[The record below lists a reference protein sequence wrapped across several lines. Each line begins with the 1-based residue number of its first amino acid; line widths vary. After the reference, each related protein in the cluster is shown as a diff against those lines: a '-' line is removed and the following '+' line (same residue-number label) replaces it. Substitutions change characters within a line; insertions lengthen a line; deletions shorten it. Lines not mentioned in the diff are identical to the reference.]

1 MLDLI
6 QADHIAQIVT
16 LEEKAI
22 KTHKLEGGVIS
33 DNRKAVFYSD
43 GGYRMATHLR
53 TAPPPVGGYGLFG
66 FLWVPGKPKKG
77 HGCSGFTPTDCGLVN
92 NYELGKEFGD
102 AKVTPTEVTVVAY
115 MESMGATFDCASNNV
130 AEVEGI
136 YAALSIAKQ
145 LDIKDIL
152 IISDSR
158 YALQG
163 LWKHCANWCE
173 QGWLKEGKP
182 RPNAA
187 MWERVYTLF
196 KELQDKGVVIK
207 GEWVKGHQDN
217 KGNIEADRLAGL
229 SMNACTN
236 GITDFVMT
244 VTDPSDQW
252 NPKVNIHPMITESRF
267 YYDAMDDTNIYN
279 GHSFFYMADPKKL
292 DEDQYG
298 KASSDMM
305 MTCLAMRNP
314 DPVLQTL
321 WNTCSAFKHYNKLS
335 VFIGRL
341 DLALR
346 PANYQQI
353 LVRGLD
359 WFRSNPHR
367 IEIQLPCKTPILR
380 QMPTLNHGNSGMAE
394 MRSLRDM
401 LVSFMDGKAY
411 DFPHHVVNDVT
422 DQIYK
427 TVTTKKGDVLE
438 PVMAVN
444 DKTLNLDVTWDS
456 PQYGRMKDKVSLA
469 EAVAVPRFR
478 HFKHFTTL
486 TDLKCYV
493 ITVREGIAGYRYFFI
508 VSTSD
513 AVGIWA
519 GVYSNRKTLLIHN

>member
-6 QADHIAQIVT
+6 QADHIAKIAE
-16 LEEKAI
+16 LEAAAI
-22 KTHKLEGGVIS
+22 KTHKLEDTVIS
-33 DNRKAVFYSD
+33 DKRKAVFYSD
-43 GGYRMATHLR
+43 GGYRMPSHFR
-53 TAPPPVGGYGLFG
+53 TAPPAVGGYGLFG
-66 FLWVPGKPKKG
+66 FMYVPGKAKKG
-77 HGCSGFTPTDCGLVN
+77 HGCSGFLPTDCGLVN
-92 NYELGKEFGD
+92 NYELSKAFGD
-102 AKVTPTEVTVVAY
+102 SQTIPTEVTVVAY

-136 YAALSIAKQ
+136 YAALSIAKK
-145 LDIKDIL
+145 LDIRDVL

-163 LWKHCANWCE
+163 LWKHCESWCE
-173 QGWLKEGKP
+173 QNWLKDGKP
-182 RPNAA
+182 RPNAD
-187 MWERVYTLF
+187 MWARVYTLF
-196 KELQDKGVVIK
+196 KELKDNGVVVN

-217 KGNIEADRLAGL
+217 KGNIEADRLAGM

-236 GITDFVMT
+236 GVADFVMS
-244 VTDPSDQW
+244 VTAPSDQW

-267 YYDAMDDTNIYN
+267 YYDGIDETNIYN
-279 GHSFFYMADPKKL
+279 GSGFFYMADPKKL

-305 MTCLAMRNP
+305 MQCLAMRSP
-314 DPVLQTL
+314 DPVLQSL
-321 WNTCSAFKHYNKLS
+321 WNACAAFKHYNKLS

-346 PANYQQI
+346 PVNYQQI
-353 LVRGLD
+353 LVRGLE
-359 WFRSNPHR
+359 WFRINPHR

-380 QMPTLNHGNSGMAE
+380 QMPTLNHGNTGMAE
-394 MRSLRDM
+394 MRSLRDI
-401 LVSFMDGKAY
+401 LISFMEGKIY

-422 DQIYK
+422 NQVYR

-438 PVMAVN
+438 PVMTVN
-444 DKTLNLDVTWDS
+444 DKTLELEVTWDS
-456 PQYGRMKDKVSLA
+456 PNLGRVKDKLSLA

-478 HFKHFTTL
+478 HFKHFISL

-493 ITVREGIAGYRYFFI
+493 VTVREGGSGYRYFFI
-508 VSTSD
+508 VSSSD
-513 AVGIWA
+513 AVSIYA

>member
-6 QADHIAQIVT
+6 QAEHLAKVAE

-22 KTHKLEGGVIS
+22 KTHKLEDVVIS
-33 DNRKAVFYSD
+33 NQRKAVFYTD
-43 GGYRMATHLR
+43 GGYRQASHLR
-53 TAPPPVGGYGLFG
+53 TSPPTVGGYGLFG
-66 FLWVPGKPKKG
+66 YLYVPGKAKKG
-77 HGCSGFTPTDCGLVN
+77 HGCSGFSTTDCGLIN

-102 AKVTPTEVTVVAY
+102 GKKVPTDVTVVAY

-136 YAALSIAKQ
+136 YAALSIAKS
-145 LDIKDIL
+145 LNIRDVL

-163 LWKHCANWCE
+163 LWKHCANWSE
-173 QGWLKEGKP
+173 QHWLKDGKP

-196 KELQDKGVVIK
+196 KQLLDDGVTVL
-207 GEWVKGHQDN
+207 GEWVKGHLDN
-217 KGNIEADRLAGL
+217 KGNIEADKLAGM

-236 GITDFVMT
+236 GITHFVMNI
-244 VTDPSDQW
+244 TDPSDQW
-252 NPKVNIHPMITESRF
+252 NPKITVHPMITESRF
-267 YYDAMDDTNIYN
+267 YYDAVDDTNVYN

-292 DEDQYG
+292 DEDQFG

-305 MTCLAMRNP
+305 MTCLAMKNP

-321 WNTCSAFKHYNKLS
+321 WNACGAFGHYNKLS

-341 DLALR
+341 DLAMR

-359 WFRSNPHR
+359 WFRVNPNR

-380 QMPTLNHGNSGMAE
+380 QMPTLNHGNTGMAD
-394 MRSLRDM
+394 MRSIRDI
-401 LVSFMDGKAY
+401 LISYMDGKL
-411 DFPHHVVNDVT
+411 DGFPHHVVNDVT
-422 DQIYK
+422 SQIYK
-427 TVTTKKGDVLE
+427 TVTTKKGDTIE
-438 PVMAVN
+438 PVMTVN
-444 DKTLNLDVTWDS
+444 DKTIEVDVMWDS
-456 PQYGRMKDKVSLA
+456 PQYGRIKDKLSLA

-478 HFKHFTTL
+478 HFKHFTSL
-486 TDLKCYV
+486 KDLKCLLV
-493 ITVREGIAGYRYFFI
+493 TVREGIAGYRYYFI
-508 VSTSD
+508 VSSDD